1 MFVLLLS
8 GYLGKLDRLAVHPVA
23 NFVVA
28 RAIGRLNADQ
38 LRECLGE
45 LDSSW
50 SKIISKLTL
59 DSRKADLSIDLIQK
73 LHELVS

>member
-8 GYLGKLDRLAVHPVA
+8 GYLDKLNRLAVHPVA

-28 RAIGRLNADQ
+28 RAIGRLNADK

-59 DSRKADLSIDLIQK
+59 DSR
-73 LHELVS
+73 